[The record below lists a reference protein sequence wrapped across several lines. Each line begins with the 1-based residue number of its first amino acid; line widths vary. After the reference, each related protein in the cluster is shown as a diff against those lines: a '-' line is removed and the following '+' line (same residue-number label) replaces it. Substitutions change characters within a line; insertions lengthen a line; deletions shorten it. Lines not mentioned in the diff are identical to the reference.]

1 MSDDKST
8 ARDLYYQEY
17 HHQLYNNNNYDRST
31 FNHQTST
38 NNIPRSSST
47 SSFQND
53 LNGLLSSSSSD
64 PLTQQQLS
72 FTDYLHG
79 TSVDYNTVDR
89 DFNLLPCSSPEIF
102 SSLDG
107 AGGDLD
113 NNKNHIVGSKIS
125 NLVVDSAGCAGDI
138 ANNPVTPNSSSVSSS
153 STEAAGDD
161 DSCNKRKNNDENQL
175 SKGSEDG
182 TDLSKNKLNKQN
194 KKVDKKQREPR
205 FAFMTKSEVDHLED
219 GYRWRKYGQ
228 KAVKNSIY
236 PRSYYRCTTQKC
248 TVKKRVERSF
258 QDPAVVI
265 TTYEGQHNHQSPATL
280 RGNAA
285 RLLAPSMLTS
295 SSPFV
300 GLSSF
305 PPRHQDL
312 MLRVPSSSFTNDNN
326 QVHDHKS
333 SNYMYPQHNLTTTA
347 TVLHQQQL
355 RVLPAD
361 YGLLQDMVPSFNHN
375 EQKQQHP

>member
-1 MSDDKST
+1 MSEDKST
-8 ARDLYYQEY
+8 ARDLNYQEY
-17 HHQLYNNNNYDRST
+17 HHHLFTNKSNYDPSK
-31 FNHQTST
+31 FNHQTS
-38 NNIPRSSST
+38 NNISQSSWT
-47 SSFQND
+47 SSFHND
-53 LNGLLSSSSSD
+53 LNGLLGGSSSSSNSRGD
-64 PLTQQQLS
+64 ALRQQLS

-79 TSVDYNTVDR
+79 TSVDYNTADR
-89 DFNLLPCSSPEIF
+89 NFNLPF
-102 SSLDG
+102 SSLDVL
-107 AGGDLD
+107 GGVLD
-113 NNKNHIVGSKIS
+113 DNKNHIGGSKSS
-125 NLVVDSAGCAGDI
+125 NLAVDSVGCVDI
-138 ANNPVTPNSSSVSSS
+138 TNNPVTPNSSSVSSS
-153 STEAAGDD
+153 STEAGGAGDD
-161 DSCNKRKNNDENQL
+161 DSCNKRQNNDDQL

-182 TDLSKNKLNKQN
+182 TDFSKNKLNKQK
-194 KKVDKKQREPR
+194 KKVDKKQKEPR

-236 PRSYYRCTTQKC
+236 TRSYYRYTTQKC

-295 SSPFV
+295 SSPF
-300 GLSSF
+300 GGSSSF

-312 MLRVPSSSFTNDNN
+312 MLQIPSSSFTNDDNH
-326 QVHDHKS
+326 VHDRKS
-333 SNYMYPQHNLTTTA
+333 SNYMYPQHNLTTTTTA
-347 TVLHQQQL
+347 LHQQQL
-355 RVLPAD
+355 HRVLPD

-375 EQKQQHP
+375 ELKQQQP